1 MQRGGGSGS
10 CGAGDGFALSTDPPG
25 AELLYVME
33 YTCAWA
39 HGGGHGQ
46 RADVSGGVARGGAA
60 DRGTAV
66 GGAQQS
72 VRRELP
78 PGGFQ
83 AVRVGVSGLSVLL
96 HLSGGTAGVQT
107 AAEPSSGDGGGGL
120 WLRPHSASSCLGR
133 RGGLRGDRDPDLVEG
148 KGRGLSHTPRKKS
161 APIFFS
167 CLDARKEVKENQGL
181 TEAGEV
187 WPGTRQTWLA
197 SLTPLD
203 ARKGTKENQ
212 GPTGAGEVGP
222 GTCLGVSPS
231 CIRLFSLEREIPRHT
246 GCDGGSA

>member
-33 YTCAWA
+33 YACAWA

-46 RADVSGGVARGGAA
+46 RADVSGGVAGGGAA

-78 PGGFQ
+78 PGGLQ

-107 AAEPSSGDGGGGL
+107 VAEPSSGDGGCGL
-120 WLRPHSASSCLGR
+120 WLRPHSASSRLGR
-133 RGGLRGDRDPDLVEG
+133 RGGLRGDRNPDLVG
-148 KGRGLSHTPRKKS
+148 DSIGGDVAS
-161 APIFFS
+161 IFFS
-167 CLDARKEVKENQGL
+167 CLDARKE
-181 TEAGEV
+181 A
-187 WPGTRQTWLA
+187 
-197 SLTPLD
+197 
-203 ARKGTKENQ
+203 KENQ
-212 GPTGAGEVGP
+212 GPTGAGEVWP
-222 GTCLGVSPS
+222 DTCLGVSPS

>member
-33 YTCAWA
+33 YARAWA

-46 RADVSGGVARGGAA
+46 RADVSGGVAGGGAA

-96 HLSGGTAGVQT
+96 HMSGGTAGVQT
-107 AAEPSSGDGGGGL
+107 AAEPSSGDGGCGL

-133 RGGLRGDRDPDLVEG
+133 RGGLRGDRNPDLVG
-148 KGRGLSHTPRKKS
+148 GAIAY
-161 APIFFS
+161 AP
-167 CLDARKEVKENQGL
+167 Q
-181 TEAGEV
+181 EA
-187 WPGTRQTWLA
+187 
-197 SLTPLD
+197 
-203 ARKGTKENQ
+203 
-212 GPTGAGEVGP
+212 
-222 GTCLGVSPS
+222 
-231 CIRLFSLEREIPRHT
+231 FSLLLFLP
-246 GCDGGSA
+246 

>member
-33 YTCAWA
+33 YARAWA

-46 RADVSGGVARGGAA
+46 RADVSGGVAGGGAA
-60 DRGTAV
+60 DRGTAI

-78 PGGFQ
+78 PGGLQ

-96 HLSGGTAGVQT
+96 HLSGVTAGVQT
-107 AAEPSSGDGGGGL
+107 VAEPSSGDGGCGL

-133 RGGLRGDRDPDLVEG
+133 RGGLRGDRDPDLVGGSYRIRPARSLLPSSFLALMQE
-148 KGRGLSHTPRKKS
+148 KKQKKIKAS
-161 APIFFS
+161 A
-167 CLDARKEVKENQGL
+167 
-181 TEAGEV
+181 EAGEV
-187 WPGTRQTWLA
+187 WPGTCWGLYVSGA
-197 SLTPLD
+197 FY
-203 ARKGTKENQ
+203 RK
-212 GPTGAGEVGP
+212 
-222 GTCLGVSPS
+222 
-231 CIRLFSLEREIPRHT
+231 
-246 GCDGGSA
+246 

>member
-33 YTCAWA
+33 YACAWA
-39 HGGGHGQ
+39 HGGGYGQ
-46 RADVSGGVARGGAA
+46 RADVSGGVAGGGAA

-78 PGGFQ
+78 PGGLQ

-96 HLSGGTAGVQT
+96 HLSGGSAGVQT
-107 AAEPSSGDGGGGL
+107 VAEPSSGDGGGGL

-133 RGGLRGDRDPDLVEG
+133 RGGLRGDRNPDLVG
-148 KGRGLSHTPRKKS
+148 GFYWGASP
-161 APIFFS
+161 PFFFS
-167 CLDARKEVKENQGL
+167 CLDARKEAKENQGL
-181 TEAGEV
+181 TEAGEII
-187 WPGTRQTWLA
+187 
-197 SLTPLD
+197 
-203 ARKGTKENQ
+203 
-212 GPTGAGEVGP
+212 AGYM
-222 GTCLGVSPS
+222 LGGSPS
-231 CIRLFSLEREIPRHT
+231 CIWLFSLEREIPRHT